1 MIEAPLPYSNNLN
14 IPKNKENEHILCLNG
29 LVFNIKIE
37 KITKK
42 SKELLNFIIIELNSI
57 TDIFYQSSFSLK
69 NLKKLTKLYKI
80 FDSINEAY
88 NELNKAFI
96 EQKVYL
102 QDDINGIIIH
112 FTLSNISSKIEEITL
127 KIKKQYLS
135 TNNGSAHIQNKKIK
149 IQNKNKSKDKDNLRL
164 VKIVFLLSTLIIC
177 YLFYQINQLKI
188 YISNHN
194 QLNLLKKIDL
204 LEQNFQAVKEE
215 NIKLKKILE
224 ELIIWKQNNENKYN
238 NSQKIEKLNNQI
250 TNKRN
255 WRIDSKII
263 TKKKEIKFL
272 SKRLRK
278 DNNNKKVKF
287 NLIYRATKDGEK
299 NYHNKCD
306 GKINTLIV
314 IHTIKGIK
322 FGGYTETMI
331 NSNNKDYIDKNSFI
345 FSLDKMKIYEN
356 KDYDIISHY
365 EKFGPIFKG
374 AFFIGEYFLNV
385 SNKIIN
391 KLSSK
396 YIMDNNYEIN
406 NGEDNFNIKELEVF
420 QIFLE

>member
-42 SKELLNFIIIELNSI
+42 SKELLNFIVIELNSI

-149 IQNKNKSKDKDNLRL
+149 IQNKSKDKDKDKDNIRL

-194 QLNLLKKIDL
+194 QLNLL
-204 LEQNFQAVKEE
+204 
-215 NIKLKKILE
+215 E
-224 ELIIWKQNNENKYN
+224 ELIIWKQNKENKYN